1 MRSVRALWRQERRA
15 RWFFAAHL
23 QGGLGAAAGYI
34 ALMLLAYERIG
45 SAWAA
50 TAVLLADLLPAML
63 LGPLLGGLID
73 RTSRL
78 GCAIVADLLRAAA
91 FAGLVFADGIGP
103 MLALALAAGL
113 GNALFRPATSALLP
127 SLVPDTKLPAAN
139 ALYSMLRDGGQLLGP
154 ACAAGLLL
162 LAGPQLVIGLNA
174 ATFAISAGLLL
185 PLRGHL
191 RAFAPVDAD
200 AEPVPASTLGGVGR
214 VLREPLVR
222 MLIASS
228 SAVVLVAGIMNIAE
242 LVLAQQELGS
252 GNMGFAVL
260 VSAYGCGVI
269 AGSLLA
275 ARDDGAEGIRRRYL
289 GGLALMVVGL
299 TGSALAPMLGFAMLS
314 FAVTGAG
321 NCLFML
327 SDRILFQRMV
337 PERLHGRAFGL
348 LDSIDAWG
356 FAAAVL
362 TGGMLATRFGG
373 RVTFAIAGAGLLLVL
388 LVVARALSSPR
399 LAPAFALVPA
409 SR

>member
-1 MRSVRALWRQERRA
+1 MRSVLALWREERHA

-50 TAVLLADLLPAML
+50 TAVLLADLLPAMF
-63 LGPLLGGLID
+63 LGALLGGVVD

-78 GCAIVADLLRAAA
+78 SCAVAADVLRAAA
-91 FAGLVFADGIGP
+91 FAGLVFAHGIVP

-127 SLVPDTKLPAAN
+127 SLVPDPHLPAAN
-139 ALYSMLRDGGQLLGP
+139 ALFSMLRDGGYLLGP

-162 LAGPQLVIGLNA
+162 LGGPQVVIGLNA

-185 PLRGHL
+185 PLRGRL
-191 RAFAPVDAD
+191 RAFAPVGAD
-200 AEPVPASTLGGVGR
+200 AEPVPASTVAGVGR
-214 VLREPLVR
+214 ILREPLVR
-222 MLIASS
+222 TLIASS
-228 SAVVLVAGIMNIAE
+228 GAVVLVAGIMNIAE

-252 GNMGFAVL
+252 GRMGFAVL
-260 VSAYGCGVI
+260 ISGFGCGVI

-275 ARDDGAEGIRRRYL
+275 ARDDGTDGVRRRYL
-289 GGLALMVVGL
+289 GGLALMAAGL
-299 TGSALAPMLGFAMLS
+299 LGSALAPAFGFAMLT
-314 FAVTGAG
+314 FAITGAG
-321 NCLFML
+321 NSLFML
-327 SDRILFQRMV
+327 SDRLLLQRMV
-337 PERLHGRAFGL
+337 PERLHGRTFGL

-362 TGGMLATRFGG
+362 AGGLLASTYGG
-373 RVTFAIAGAGLLLVL
+373 RVTFAVAGTGLLLVL
-388 LVVARALSSPR
+388 LVVARTLSGPR

>member
-1 MRSVRALWRQERRA
+1 MRSVLALWREERRA

-34 ALMLLAYERIG
+34 ALMLIAYERIG

-50 TAVLLADLLPAML
+50 TAVLLADLLPAMF
-63 LGPLLGGLID
+63 LGTLLGGLID

-78 GCAIVADLLRAAA
+78 GCAIVADLVRAAA
-91 FAGLVFADGIGP
+91 FAGIIFVDGIGP

-127 SLVPDTKLPAAN
+127 SLVPDTRLPAAN
-139 ALYSMLRDGGQLLGP
+139 ALYIMLRDGGQLLGP

-162 LAGPQLVIGLNA
+162 LAGPQVVIGLNA
-174 ATFAISAGLLL
+174 ATFAISAVLLL

-191 RAFAPVDAD
+191 RAFAPD

-252 GNMGFAVL
+252 GPMGFAVL
-260 VSAYGCGVI
+260 VGAYGCGVI
-269 AGSLLA
+269 IGSLFA
-275 ARDDGAEGIRRRYL
+275 ARDDGVDGIRRRYL

-299 TGSALAPMLGFAMLS
+299 AGSAVAPLLGFAMLS
-314 FAVTGAG
+314 FAVTGVG
-321 NCLFML
+321 NSLFML
-327 SDRILFQRMV
+327 SDRILIQRMV

-356 FAAAVL
+356 FATAVL
-362 TGGMLATRFGG
+362 AGGLLATTFGG
-373 RVTFAIAGAGLLLVL
+373 RVTFAVSGLGLLLVL

-399 LAPAFALVPA
+399 MAPAFALVPV